1 MVKTRTKAK
10 GSSTPAAEPG
20 RYRINVVAERTGIPA
35 ATLRAW
41 ERRYGIPT
49 PSRTES
55 AYRLYSEH
63 DIGLLE
69 RMNDLCKSGLSAAE
83 AAKTALEETP
93 TPVVPAAQDMGRS
106 KEALVEQILDAILR
120 FDPFLLETV
129 VSFAMSVAPPLTS
142 FDQIFRPALQEI
154 GSLWESGR
162 ISVAQEHLAS
172 EVIGRA
178 LRSMRLLVEPSE
190 GDRLVL
196 LACLED
202 EEHAL
207 PLYGVAFRFASW
219 GYRTVVLGPRTPP
232 SALATAVDAL
242 KPTVIG
248 LSATIA
254 PPAQQAKRIVEAYAE
269 ACRGRPW
276 LIGGQGV
283 KELANHVARTDGIV
297 VDRDLAELRPIFE
310 RKARLV
316 SR

>member
-1 MVKTRTKAK
+1 MPKELHRHADLLKRGGHARQPK
-10 GSSTPAAEPG
+10 
-20 RYRINVVAERTGIPA
+20 
-35 ATLRAW
+35 LR
-41 ERRYGIPT
+41 
-49 PSRTES
+49 
-55 AYRLYSEH
+55 
-63 DIGLLE
+63 
-69 RMNDLCKSGLSAAE
+69 
-83 AAKTALEETP
+83 
-93 TPVVPAAQDMGRS
+93 
-106 KEALVEQILDAILR
+106 
-120 FDPFLLETV
+120 LET
-129 VSFAMSVAPPLTS
+129 SGEGSRNRKQGVA
-142 FDQIFRPALQEI
+142 
-154 GSLWESGR
+154 
-162 ISVAQEHLAS
+162 V
-172 EVIGRA
+172 
-178 LRSMRLLVEPSE
+178 
-190 GDRLVL
+190 
-196 LACLED
+196 ED